1 MQKEGTYSNAPI
13 GIFDS
18 GYGGLTV
25 ARAIAERLPHENI
38 VYVGAS
44 ARCPYGPRD
53 LHEVDGF
60 VQQIGGWLVNQGVK
74 LLVIACNTAT
84 AAGLAHAQQTFSVPV
99 VGVVEPGARA
109 AVRATLNRR
118 VGVIATKGTIESGA

>member
-38 VYVGAS
+38 VYVGDS

-53 LHEVDGF
+53 LH
-60 VQQIGGWLVNQGVK
+60 
-74 LLVIACNTAT
+74 
-84 AAGLAHAQQTFSVPV
+84 
-99 VGVVEPGARA
+99 
-109 AVRATLNRR
+109 
-118 VGVIATKGTIESGA
+118 

>member
-25 ARAIAERLPHENI
+25 ARAIAERLLHENI
-38 VYVGAS
+38 VYVGDS

-60 VQQIGGWLVNQGVK
+60 VPQTLAKYQEKELKAI
-74 LLVIACNTAT
+74 TAGDL
-84 AAGLAHAQQTFSVPV
+84 GLET
-99 VGVVEPGARA
+99 E
-109 AVRATLNRR
+109 
-118 VGVIATKGTIESGA
+118 E